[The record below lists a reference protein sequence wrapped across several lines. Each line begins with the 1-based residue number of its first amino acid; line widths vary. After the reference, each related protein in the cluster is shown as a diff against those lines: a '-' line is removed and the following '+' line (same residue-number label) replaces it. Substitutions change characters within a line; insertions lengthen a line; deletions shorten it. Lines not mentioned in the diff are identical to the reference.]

1 MSNLRRFLGAIICC
15 LFVLIINDNNKFK
28 VLGQA
33 EGKRV
38 TLKCS
43 DHQNVD
49 ENKLNELCKGRNV
62 QKCVLAG
69 NRIDGNDEIYHPS
82 YSNQKHCLIFQRSS
96 INVS

>member
-1 MSNLRRFLGAIICC
+1 M
-15 LFVLIINDNNKFK
+15 LIINENEIK
-28 VLGQA
+28 VVGQA

-38 TLKCS
+38 ILKCN
-43 DHQNVD
+43 DQKVD

-69 NRIDGNDEIYHPS
+69 NRIDGNDEISHPS
-82 YSNQKHCLIFQRSS
+82 YANQKACLIFQRSS